1 MGAKHTESLVM
12 KIFEYI
18 ELYKFIYQKQDGIQ
32 LQKNWSEMVNNKTEI
47 QNTINF
53 HEESI
58 NSIIYNSMISITAHT
73 LVVQRII
80 FFLKLKY
87 PLFTAE
93 FYTVYS

>member
-47 QNTINF
+47 ENTINF
-53 HEESI
+53 HEKSI
-58 NSIIYNSMISITAHT
+58 NSIIYNSMISITAHKS
-73 LVVQRII
+73 LQWFNVSD
-80 FFLKLKY
+80 

>member
-1 MGAKHTESLVM
+1 MGAKRTESLVM

-58 NSIIYNSMISITAHT
+58 NSIIYNSMISITAHK
-73 LVVQRII
+73 
-80 FFLKLKY
+80 FLQW
-87 PLFTAE
+87 FN
-93 FYTVYS
+93 VSYSF